1 MLPNGLSGK
10 LDVRLRLQCP
20 PPLVGASYSQCL
32 LLAGAT
38 SFTNPSVCQASAEL
52 LEAVIGLPEMPKSSL
67 LPALSSQLWLH
78 NAFVVLT
85 APAKP
90 TTLCP

>member
-20 PPLVGASYSQCL
+20 PPLVGASYSQYL

-38 SFTNPSVCQASAEL
+38 SIYKSKRLPSIC
-52 LEAVIGLPEMPKSSL
+52 
-67 LPALSSQLWLH
+67 
-78 NAFVVLT
+78 
-85 APAKP
+85 
-90 TTLCP
+90 